1 MPPQT
6 PPDTVDR
13 RPDEAGVTPRR
24 ASIYPLIDVDPDFHI
39 PPARREGAITRMLV
53 ALRILPQAS

>member
-1 MPPQT
+1 MMPQT
-6 PPDTVDR
+6 PDTVDR

-39 PPARREGAITRMLV
+39 PARREGAITRMLV

>member
-1 MPPQT
+1 MPQT
-6 PPDTVDR
+6 PDTVDR
-13 RPDEAGVTPRR
+13 RPDEAGVAPRR

-39 PPARREGAITRMLV
+39 PARREGAITRMLV